1 LVAGPASS
9 LLTWPGE
16 VFEVRENE
24 KKRTKWTWLGL
35 GVIQTGET
43 KKNTDERAEGG
54 SIDTHYV
61 VKIYIP
67 GDQEGLFKL
76 AIQLRKCFNWVI
88 YKHCTRY
95 VLLVYL
101 TNI

>member
-24 KKRTKWTWLGL
+24 KKRTKCTWLDL
-35 GVIQTGET
+35 GAIQTGET
-43 KKNTDERAEGG
+43 KKNTDGRAEGG

-61 VKIYIP
+61 S
-67 GDQEGLFKL
+67 EKL
-76 AIQLRKCFNWVI
+76 
-88 YKHCTRY
+88 
-95 VLLVYL
+95 
-101 TNI
+101 NIIEMTVNI

>member
-24 KKRTKWTWLGL
+24 KKRTKWTWLDL
-35 GVIQTGET
+35 GAIQTGET
-43 KKNTDERAEGG
+43 KKIQTGELRGG

-61 VKIYIP
+61 S
-67 GDQEGLFKL
+67 E
-76 AIQLRKCFNWVI
+76 N
-88 YKHCTRY
+88 
-95 VLLVYL
+95 
-101 TNI
+101 